1 MLREVQIFMPR
12 SWASRFA
19 TRIGWDG
26 SAREWAAAGGSGT
39 GVWGVHLPTKGKG
52 VAKKRPAPDPSKPPK
67 PKQPKTPKTSLK
79 KDRSGEP
86 SPTTLVSGEHTKG
99 HVAQNGESC
108 GTGTPSSE
116 LPGPSGSPGVGDP
129 VMKISTSRP
138 KKNPKH
144 SAVPSPQSDTGQLD
158 LNVQQPDVFLLEA
171 GSKVINSKKVKKKA
185 GGSSALGGSE
195 ISQRTE
201 KKNSKATPPSV
212 NHLAVDSVAG
222 AKMGVEHAGSHI
234 SAAQALSSASK
245 WKGSPARGFDLN
257 GSSDEDLAVLGVSPA
272 SPGRRLHGSN
282 PPMTVPIGRS
292 ELSRFISGADTL
304 GSSKHSDEDRDGFSN
319 LNYSGLSQRATA
331 NIQQAKSAQSPARL
345 VPYASPGSLASL
357 RGDPKG
363 STHAT
368 PGNPGPVT
376 SSHLMRRPDWQTL
389 SASPAQDHLL
399 ASSFSKGLSQ
409 FHWPPAPGS
418 WPLPLPNDLDSPA
431 DIMRFA
437 DSVDISPSELR
448 AFPSLKGKHNAE
460 GLPQFKSPVEQE
472 TGQSPGTLPSSLVSR
487 LQTPEGRSWMA
498 NVRGDHI
505 LQHEI
510 LERQRH
516 GGSNSHP
523 QPQGLARAAG
533 HSPPGGVDPLRQS
546 LGYAPPGSLRSSFG
560 SSSLPLQHSH
570 SRPHVSP
577 SRSMKAPPNLQPP
590 SSPNP
595 PMYNHPSFPGFTLQP
610 FRSSESPAAVD
621 TDLGL
626 SLGSGVPKKQL
637 GVNNSQDHQPHTSS
651 S

>member
-1 MLREVQIFMPR
+1 M
-12 SWASRFA
+12 
-19 TRIGWDG
+19 
-26 SAREWAAAGGSGT
+26 
-39 GVWGVHLPTKGKG
+39 HLPTKGKG
-52 VAKKRPAPDPSKPPK
+52 VPKKRPAPDPSKPPK

-79 KDRSGEP
+79 KDGSGDP
-86 SPTTLVSGEHTKG
+86 SPTTVVSGEHTKA
-99 HVAQNGESC
+99 HAAQNGENR

-116 LPGPSGSPGVGDP
+116 LPGPSGSPRVGDP
-129 VMKISTSRP
+129 VMRTSTSRS

-144 SAVPSPQSDTGQLD
+144 SAVPSPQSGTGQLD
-158 LNVQQPDVFLLEA
+158 LNVQQPDVLLLEA
-171 GSKVINSKKVKKKA
+171 GNKVINSKKVKKKA
-185 GGSSALGGSE
+185 GGSSALGCSE
-195 ISQRTE
+195 MSQRTE
-201 KKNSKATPPSV
+201 KKSSNATPLSI

-222 AKMGVEHAGSHI
+222 AKVGVENPGSHI
-234 SAAQALSSASK
+234 SAAQACSANK

-257 GSSDEDLAVLGVSPA
+257 GSSDEDLAVVGVSPA
-272 SPGRRLHGSN
+272 SPSRRLHGSN
-282 PPMTVPIGRS
+282 PPMMVPIGRS

-304 GSSKHSDEDRDGFSN
+304 GSSKHSVEDRDGFN
-319 LNYSGLSQRATA
+319 YLNYSGLSQRATA
-331 NIQQAKSAQSPARL
+331 NIQQAKSAQLPARL
-345 VPYASPGSLASL
+345 GPYASPGSLASL

-363 STHAT
+363 GTHAT
-368 PGNPGPVT
+368 PGNPGPVMPP
-376 SSHLMRRPDWQTL
+376 HLMRRPDWQTL

-399 ASSFSKGLSQ
+399 ASNFSKGLSQ
-409 FHWPPAPGS
+409 FHWPLAPGS
-418 WPLPLPNDLDSPA
+418 WPLPPPNDLDSPA
-431 DIMRFA
+431 DITRFA
-437 DSVDISPSELR
+437 DTVDVSPSGGTTSVTELPG
-448 AFPSLKGKHNAE
+448 FPSLKGKHNTE

-472 TGQSPGTLPSSLVSR
+472 AVQSPGTLPSSLVSR

-498 NVRGDHI
+498 NVRGDHV

-516 GGSNSHP
+516 GGPNSHP
-523 QPQGLARAAG
+523 QPQGSAQRVSSSSASAAG

-546 LGYAPPGSLRSSFG
+546 LGFIPPGSLRSSFG
-560 SSSLPLQHSH
+560 TSSLPLQHSH

-610 FRSSESPAAVD
+610 FRSSESSAAVD

-626 SLGSGVPKKQL
+626 SLGSGVPKKQP
-637 GVNNSQDHQPHTSS
+637 GVNNSQDHEPHTSS